1 MEESKVL
8 GKVESVNNSGNERS
22 PVSGKGG
29 ARSQENPFASQHYL
43 ETIPLLINDFIA
55 LLFAS

>member
-8 GKVESVNNSGNERS
+8 VKVESVNNSGNERS
-22 PVSGKGG
+22 TVSGKGK
-29 ARSQENPFASQHYL
+29 ARSQENLFASQNYL
-43 ETIPLLINDFIA
+43 EMTLLLINDFIA

>member
-1 MEESKVL
+1 ML
-8 GKVESVNNSGNERS
+8 GNVESVNNSGNERS

-29 ARSQENPFASQHYL
+29 AGSQENPFASQHCL
-43 ETIPLLINDFIA
+43 ETTPSLINDFIA

>member
-8 GKVESVNNSGNERS
+8 VKVESVNNSGNES
-22 PVSGKGG
+22 STVSGKGR
-29 ARSQENPFASQHYL
+29 ARSQENFFVSQNYL
-43 ETIPLLINDFIA
+43 ETTLLLINDFIA